1 MPAFKGATW
10 ADCEKEKNRR
20 SRNRIEGDCSICGK
34 KDHHA
39 GELRSAKKNE
49 KYGDVTAD
57 KKGGGKSKWYV
68 CESPEHLVHKH
79 CGLCKSLEHQTCK
92 RQERPTEKDA
102 MLTKLNVM
110 ANSEVGPM
118 AAMMGAARRG
128 SKEECKSYSGAV
140 FHMPHARAGM
150 AAYKKL
156 SPRAFCP

>member
-1 MPAFKGATW
+1 MPALKGATS

-57 KKGGGKSKWYV
+57 KEGGGKSKWYV
-68 CESPEHLVHKH
+68 YESPEHLVHKH
-79 CGLCKSLEHQTCK
+79 YGLCKSREPQTH
-92 RQERPTEKDA
+92 ERRERGTEKDA
-102 MLTKLNVM
+102 MLTKLDVM

-118 AAMMGAARRG
+118 AAMMGAARGG
-128 SKEECKSYSGAV
+128 SKEECKSCSGAA
-140 FHMPHARAGM
+140 FHMPHARARM
-150 AAYKKL
+150 AAYKKV
-156 SPRAFCP
+156 SPSAFCP